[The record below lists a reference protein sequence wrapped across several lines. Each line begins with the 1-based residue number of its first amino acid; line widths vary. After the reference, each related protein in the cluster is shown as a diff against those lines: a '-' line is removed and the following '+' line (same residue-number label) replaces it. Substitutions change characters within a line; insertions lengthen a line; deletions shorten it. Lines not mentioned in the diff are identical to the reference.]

1 MASTPRIEA
10 NGERTR
16 IYVGSDDNT
25 LHGRYFDGGP
35 VEGFPFRTGGDVFS
49 SPWVG
54 ELDGTGKR
62 EIVFGS
68 DDGCVYVLDTDGRLA
83 PPGWPVQTGGY
94 VSASPAVVTRSPL
107 LGEHTQEI
115 LTEVLGYQGDDL
127 EAIWESGALG
137 ERPSSKA
144 AE

>member
-83 PPGWPVQTGGY
+83 PPVGLCRPGATCR
-94 VSASPAVVTRSPL
+94 PRRRSRTP
-107 LGEHTQEI
+107 
-115 LTEVLGYQGDDL
+115 VLGAQ
-127 EAIWESGALG
+127 S
-137 ERPSSKA
+137 
-144 AE
+144 

>member
-83 PPGWPVQTGGY
+83 PPVGLCRP
-94 VSASPAVVTRSPL
+94 
-107 LGEHTQEI
+107 
-115 LTEVLGYQGDDL
+115 
-127 EAIWESGALG
+127 GATC
-137 ERPSSKA
+137 RPRR
-144 AE
+144 